1 MMQHHALTLFL
12 FLLVASTSAF
22 TSSRQ
27 PWGTRRMERCMFSTD
42 DNEPVTPLSP
52 VAQPLSTMDAP
63 LESSS
68 SAPAQILTST
78 PVERPVMVAR
88 NMNTGEVKEVK
99 WVDPAMMAHTN
110 PFQMDW

>member
-1 MMQHHALTLFL
+1 
-12 FLLVASTSAF
+12 
-22 TSSRQ
+22 
-27 PWGTRRMERCMFSTD
+27 MFSTD

-52 VAQPLSTMDAP
+52 LAQPLSTMDAP
-63 LESSS
+63 LESSSS

-78 PVERPVMVAR
+78 PVERPMMVAR